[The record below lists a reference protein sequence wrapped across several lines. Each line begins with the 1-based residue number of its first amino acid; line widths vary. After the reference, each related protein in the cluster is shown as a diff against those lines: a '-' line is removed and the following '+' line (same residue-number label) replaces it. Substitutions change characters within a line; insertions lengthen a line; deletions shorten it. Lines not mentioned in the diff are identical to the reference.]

1 MIQDFFINEV
11 IIRKREEETSYEN
24 WISKKTYKEQ
34 DTPIKCRIS
43 SLSYK
48 DLQLISDT
56 DNVQRNVMKM
66 YADVGIDINPKD
78 IIIWNNQE
86 RTIIAH
92 YQPQNS
98 TRIHHNKYFIK
109 AVK

>member
-11 IIRKREEETSYEN
+11 LIRNKEEKTSYEN
-24 WISKKTYKEQ
+24 WISKKTYINQ
-34 DTPIKCRIS
+34 DRPIRCRIS

-56 DNVQRNVMKM
+56 DNIQRKVMKM
-66 YADVGIDINPKD
+66 YADVGIEINPKD
-78 IIIWNNQE
+78 LIIWNNKE
-86 RTIIAH
+86 RTVIAH

-98 TRIHHNKYFIK
+98 TKIHHNKYFIK
-109 AVK
+109 MVE